1 MAAPTDAAGASA
13 AERDDP
19 ALPTARVWDV
29 FVRVFLG
36 YAIAIL
42 VALRIVWGFVG
53 TR

>member
-13 AERDDP
+13 AERDDT